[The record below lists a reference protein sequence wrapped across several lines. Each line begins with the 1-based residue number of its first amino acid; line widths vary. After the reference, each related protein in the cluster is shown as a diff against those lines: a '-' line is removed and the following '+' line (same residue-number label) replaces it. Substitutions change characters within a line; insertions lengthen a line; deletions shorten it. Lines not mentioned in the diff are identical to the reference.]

1 MAKLKKGE
9 LIDMLAAKTEMS
21 KKESE
26 DMVDALLDIITTSL
40 QKGDEI
46 TFTGFGSFVAKMRKG
61 RVGINPKN
69 PSQKINIPAS
79 IVPRFKAGKG
89 LKDALQKK

>member
-9 LIDMLAAKTEMS
+9 LIDMLATKTEMS

-26 DMVDALLDIITTSL
+26 DMIEALLDIITTSL

-61 RVGINPKN
+61 RIGINPKN
-69 PSQKINIPAS
+69 PTQKINIPAS